1 MEMSPSTPSD
11 VEEEEDF
18 DVQVEEKMKK
28 MVSVRKKMF
37 DNALSNIKNVQA
49 WYKNDYD
56 KKRTQSE
63 VSNQQVL

>member
-1 MEMSPSTPSD
+1 MEMSTSTPSD

-37 DNALSNIKNVQA
+37 DNALSNIKDAQA
-49 WYKNDYD
+49 RYKNDYD
-56 KKRTQSE
+56 KKRNQSE